1 MLDACKKE
9 NWRKPILNERTEL
22 RLIELTIS
30 MVSLISPETDKS
42 LLEIYGNNYRKITK
56 EEQYVLATALTEGC
70 VANYTIQLQ
79 LDKNPLEAGKLLYA
93 MVDKKLLV
101 STNKGRWTT
110 YSVNRDYKTNM
121 NEKSRSKSQGVSELD
136 QGEWRGEKGDL
147 LDETAWSKHRREVL
161 ERLLKY
167 CQKPRTLTEIAIQLG
182 FADKYRMKRVYI
194 DPLLDKGISMTEA
207 KNAPNQKYV
216 TIATKE
222 NKH

>member
-1 MLDACKKE
+1 
-9 NWRKPILNERTEL
+9 
-22 RLIELTIS
+22 
-30 MVSLISPETDKS
+30 
-42 LLEIYGNNYRKITK
+42 
-56 EEQYVLATALTEGC
+56 
-70 VANYTIQLQ
+70 
-79 LDKNPLEAGKLLYA
+79 

-121 NEKSRSKSQGVSELD
+121 NEKSRSKSQGVDEKSRSKSQGVDEKSRSKSQGVSELD
-136 QGEWRGEKGDL
+136 QGEWRGEKGEL
-147 LDETAWSKHRREVL
+147 LYETAWSKHRREVL

-182 FADKYRMKRVYI
+182 FADKYRMKKVYI